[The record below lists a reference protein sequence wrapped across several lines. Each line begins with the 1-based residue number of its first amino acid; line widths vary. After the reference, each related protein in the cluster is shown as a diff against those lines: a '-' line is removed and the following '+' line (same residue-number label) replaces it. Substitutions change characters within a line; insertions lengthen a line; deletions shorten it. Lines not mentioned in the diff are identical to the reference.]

1 MKTGADQIK
10 SLRDG
15 RMVYL
20 DGQLVEDVVTHPAYR
35 HAVRSAARLYDFQ
48 AAPENLE
55 RMTFVS
61 PSSGDRVNRCWQ
73 LPCSYAE
80 LVQRREALTA
90 WAELTYGFMGR
101 SPDHVASCLSGMVMG
116 LEVFERHSKA
126 RARALLDYFTYARDH
141 DLFVTYIIVNPQAD
155 RAKGASEQVDE
166 FLVAA
171 ICDEDAEGITIKG
184 GKMLGTSTIMANEVL
199 VTSIQPLRPGEEQ
212 YAFTAAVPL
221 GTKGLKILSR
231 KSYEAS
237 AVSEF
242 DNPLAMH
249 FDENDAVLYFD
260 EVKVPWERVFTYR
273 DTDMCRA
280 QFHDAPTH
288 VFQNY
293 QAQIRLMV
301 KTRFLLGLARKI
313 AEANGIL
320 NFPQVVETLGL
331 LAAQV
336 TMVEG
341 LVKGMEAAGTRY
353 GEYFVPNKRMLYSA
367 LVLTQ
372 QLYPQLM
379 TTIRELAGGGMIM
392 LPSSMA
398 DFANP
403 DIAPYISKT
412 QKSSAVSSKDRVK
425 IFKLAW
431 DAVGSEFGSRH
442 TQYEMFY
449 ASASFV
455 TRGHAFRTCD
465 WEAATGLVD
474 RFLAS
479 YDLPQASQ
487 GS

>member
-1 MKTGADQIK
+1 
-10 SLRDG
+10 
-15 RMVYL
+15 
-20 DGQLVEDVVTHPAYR
+20 
-35 HAVRSAARLYDFQ
+35 
-48 AAPENLE
+48 
-55 RMTFVS
+55 
-61 PSSGDRVNRCWQ
+61 
-73 LPCSYAE
+73 
-80 LVQRREALTA
+80 
-90 WAELTYGFMGR
+90 
-101 SPDHVASCLSGMVMG
+101 MG
-116 LEVFERHSKA
+116 LEVFERHGKE

-155 RAKGASEQVDE
+155 RAKGASEQADE
-166 FLVAA
+166 FLVAG

-199 VTSIQPLRPGEEQ
+199 VSSIQPLRPGEEK

-231 KSYEAS
+231 KSYEAA

-242 DNPLAMH
+242 DHPLATH

-260 EVKVPWERVFTYR
+260 EVKIPWERVFTYR

-288 VFQNY
+288 VYQNY

-313 AEANGIL
+313 AEVNAIL

-336 TMVEG
+336 AMVEG
-341 LVKGMEAAGTRY
+341 LVKGMEAAGTQY
-353 GEYFVPNKRMLYSA
+353 GKYFVPNKRILYSA

-403 DIAPYISKT
+403 DIAPYIGST
-412 QKSSAVSSKDRVK
+412 QKSPAVSSKDRVK

-431 DAVGSEFGSRH
+431 DAVGSEFASRH

-474 RFLAS
+474 RFLSS

-487 GS
+487 VG